1 MFKIIKSNHPEHD
14 TFFVSDLHFGH
25 DREFIYGKRNFKSLY
40 EHDSALI
47 HRWNETCSQ
56 NSVVFNLG
64 DFIFNDALGER
75 FVNICRRLSF
85 GTMYLLAGNHTSG
98 HKKIYTEALKAKYP
112 DAIKEGRVECE
123 IYPLEYLIDNNPNKK
138 IIFLPQ
144 YAEAKIGGKDL
155 VLCHYPII
163 SHNNQSGDSYMLCGH
178 SHGSCEFTNIK
189 TGSGYRL
196 DVGIESFGK
205 PINFIDI
212 KQFFNQRKQTSFDHH
227 GL

>member
-1 MFKIIKSNHPEHD
+1 MFKIIKPDHPAHD
-14 TFFVSDLHFGH
+14 IFFVSDLHFGH
-25 DREFIYGKRNFKSLY
+25 DRPFIYGRRNFKSLE
-40 EHDSALI
+40 EHDSTLI
-47 HRWNETCSQ
+47 YRWNQVCLNTSI
-56 NSVVFNLG
+56 VFNLG

-75 FVNICRRLSF
+75 FLNICRQLSF
-85 GTMYLLAGNHTSG
+85 NTMYLLAGNHTSG
-98 HKKIYTEALKAKYP
+98 HKKVYTEALKAKYP
-112 DAIKEGRVECE
+112 DAIKEGRVESE
-123 IYPLEYLIDNNPNKK
+123 IYPLEYLIDNNPYKK
-138 IIFLPQ
+138 VVFLPQ
-144 YAEAKIGGKDL
+144 YAEAKIKGINL

-163 SHNNQSGDSYMLCGH
+163 SHNDQSSDSYMLCGH

-212 KQFFNQRKQTSFDHH
+212 KQFFGQRKQTSFDHH